1 MDKKRLRNDIIL
13 IASLLIV
20 AVVSLVCVL
29 STRRKDQFAKVY
41 CQNDLVLNIDLSKK
55 ENKDYEIQGLKG
67 LMTIHTEDGYICVSK
82 SSCPHQDCVR
92 MGRVNVSN
100 RPIICAYNAVY
111 IVIAGQSEFDI
122 EV

>member
-67 LMTIHTEDGYICVSK
+67 MMTIHTEDGYICVSK

-111 IVIAGQSEFDI
+111 IVIAGQSEFDV

>member
-20 AVVSLVCVL
+20 AVVSLICVL

-67 LMTIHTEDGYICVSK
+67 MMTIHTEDGYICVSK

-111 IVIAGQSEFDI
+111 IVIAGQSEFDV

>member
-67 LMTIHTEDGYICVSK
+67 MMTIHTEDGYICVSK

-111 IVIAGQSEFDI
+111 IIIAGQSEFDV

>member
-67 LMTIHTEDGYICVSK
+67 MMTIHTEDGYICVSK

-92 MGRVNVSN
+92 MGKVNVSN

-111 IVIAGQSEFDI
+111 IVIAGQSEFDV

>member
-1 MDKKRLRNDIIL
+1 MDIKRLRNDIIL

-67 LMTIHTEDGYICVSK
+67 MMTIHTEDGYICVSK

-100 RPIICAYNAVY
+100 RPIICVYNAVY
-111 IVIAGQSEFDI
+111 IVIAGQSEFDV

>member
-41 CQNDLVLNIDLSKK
+41 CQNDLVLNIHLSKK

-67 LMTIHTEDGYICVSK
+67 MMTIHTEDGYICVSK

-100 RPIICAYNAVY
+100 RPIICAYNAVC
-111 IVIAGQSEFDI
+111 IVIAGQSEFDV

>member
-1 MDKKRLRNDIIL
+1 M
-13 IASLLIV
+13 
-20 AVVSLVCVL
+20 
-29 STRRKDQFAKVY
+29 Y

-67 LMTIHTEDGYICVSK
+67 MMTIHTEDGYICVSK

-100 RPIICAYNAVY
+100 RPIICVYNAVY
-111 IVIAGQSEFDI
+111 IVIAGQSEFDV